1 MKTTFLSALLVLA
14 AGVASATGFGM
25 AVGTGT
31 SVKVAPER
39 GTVYLTPWTNGTA
52 VAQGQLFSYQQGAYL
67 ATTGMT
73 SSVTAPSADINFR
86 VLRSNKPRNVLVL
99 CNTGSSALWLG
110 IGAPAAVNT
119 GIKLLAETTIAI
131 SDINAAV
138 FAVADGP
145 GGYIVGTDLTGN

>member
-14 AGVASATGFGM
+14 AGVALATGFGM

-39 GTVYLTPWTNGTA
+39 GTVYLTPWTNGIA
-52 VAQGQLFSYQQGAYL
+52 VAQGQLFSYQQGAYM
-67 ATTGMT
+67 ATTAMA
-73 SSVTAPSADINFR
+73 SSTTAPSADSSFR
-86 VLRSNKPRNVLVL
+86 ALRSNKPRDVLVL
-99 CNTGSSALWLG
+99 CNTGSSDLWLG
-110 IGAPAAVNT
+110 IGAPAAVNK
-119 GIKLLAETTIAI
+119 GIKLLAETTIVI

>member
-1 MKTTFLSALLVLA
+1 
-14 AGVASATGFGM
+14 M
-25 AVGTGT
+25 AI
-31 SVKVAPER
+31 
-39 GTVYLTPWTNGTA
+39 
-52 VAQGQLFSYQQGAYL
+52 
-67 ATTGMT
+67 TGMT
-73 SSVTAPSADINFR
+73 SSVTAPSADSNFR
-86 VLRSNKPRNVLVL
+86 VLRGNKPRNVLVL

-138 FAVADGP
+138 FAIADGP